1 MLPFGRAGHTRG
13 RVICEDKSV
22 GAAVFQVGHI
32 MHGAFSA
39 HIVQFT
45 LVAISSVFFL
55 VDPFAVIPTFLV
67 MTARHDSAT
76 RRRMAARACWT
87 CFIVL
92 TAFAFAGTA
101 IFKLFGI
108 TLPAFEIAGGLIL
121 LLIGLDMLQAQR
133 STQEGPPETIE
144 GTAKDDV
151 GITPLGIPML
161 AGPGAISTV
170 MVLNGSARNWSTTIP
185 VFAAIALS
193 SIVSYWIL
201 CAAERVSKR
210 MGQTGIRVLMRI
222 MGLMLMAIAI
232 QFMINGMTNLGV
244 IKVD

>member
-1 MLPFGRAGHTRG
+1 MR
-13 RVICEDKSV
+13 
-22 GAAVFQVGHI
+22 
-32 MHGAFSA
+32 GAFNA
-39 HIVQFT
+39 HIFQFT

-67 MTARHDSAT
+67 MTARHDSQT
-76 RRRMAARACWT
+76 RRHMAARACWT

-101 IFKLFGI
+101 IFKIFGI

-121 LLIGLDMLQAQR
+121 LLIGLDMMQAER
-133 STQEGPPETIE
+133 PTQEGMPETAE
-144 GTAKDDV
+144 GSVKDDV
-151 GITPLGIPML
+151 SITPLGIPML

-170 MVLNGSARNWSTTIP
+170 MVLNGTARNWSTTIP
-185 VFAAIALS
+185 VFAAIALTCF
-193 SIVSYWIL
+193 VSYWIL
-201 CAAERVSKR
+201 RAAERVSEK

-232 QFMINGMTNLGV
+232 QFMINGLTNLGV
-244 IKVD
+244 IKLD

>member
-1 MLPFGRAGHTRG
+1 MG
-13 RVICEDKSV
+13 V
-22 GAAVFQVGHI
+22 AVFQVGHI

-67 MTARHDSAT
+67 MTARFDPKT

-108 TLPAFEIAGGLIL
+108 TLPAFEMAGGLIL
-121 LLIGLDMLQAQR
+121 LLIGLDMMQAER
-133 STQEGPPETIE
+133 PTQEGPTETME

-193 SIVSYWIL
+193 SFVSYWIL
-201 CAAERVSKR
+201 RGAETVSAK

-222 MGLMLMAIAI
+222 MGLLLMAIAI
-232 QFMINGMTNLGV
+232 QFMINALTNLGFIHV
-244 IKVD
+244 E

>member
-1 MLPFGRAGHTRG
+1 MMR
-13 RVICEDKSV
+13 
-22 GAAVFQVGHI
+22 
-32 MHGAFSA
+32 GAFQA

-45 LVAISSVFFL
+45 IVAISSIFFL

-67 MTARHDSAT
+67 MTARHDSRT
-76 RRRMAARACWT
+76 RRRIAARACWT

-101 IFKLFGI
+101 IFKVFGI

-133 STQEGPPETIE
+133 STQEGQPERQE
-144 GTAKDDV
+144 GAEKDDV
-151 GITPLGIPML
+151 SITPLGIPML

-170 MVLNGSARNWSTTIP
+170 MVLNGSARTWSTTIP
-185 VFAAIALS
+185 VFAAVALTCF
-193 SIVSYWIL
+193 VSYWIL
-201 CAAERVSKR
+201 CGAEKVSLR
-210 MGQTGIRVLMRI
+210 LGQTGIRVLMRI

-232 QFMINGMTNLGV
+232 QFMINGLTNLGV
-244 IKVD
+244 IHLGE

>member
-1 MLPFGRAGHTRG
+1 MR
-13 RVICEDKSV
+13 
-22 GAAVFQVGHI
+22 
-32 MHGAFSA
+32 GAFEA

-55 VDPFAVIPTFLV
+55 VDPFAIIPSFLV
-67 MTARHDSAT
+67 MTARYDPAT
-76 RRRMAARACWT
+76 RHRMAARACWT

-101 IFKLFGI
+101 IFKIFGI

-121 LLIGLDMLQAQR
+121 LLIGLDMLQAER
-133 STQEGPPETIE
+133 PTQEGPPETAE
-144 GTAKDDV
+144 GSTKEDV

-170 MVLNGSARNWSTTIP
+170 MVLNGTARNWSTTIP
-185 VFAAIALS
+185 VFAAIALTS
-193 SIVSYWIL
+193 FVSYWIL
-201 CAAERVSKR
+201 RGAERVSQK

-222 MGLMLMAIAI
+222 MGLLLMAIAI
-232 QFMINGMTNLGV
+232 QFMINGLTNLGV
-244 IKVD
+244 IHAD

>member
-1 MLPFGRAGHTRG
+1 
-13 RVICEDKSV
+13 
-22 GAAVFQVGHI
+22 
-32 MHGAFSA
+32 
-39 HIVQFT
+39 
-45 LVAISSVFFL
+45 
-55 VDPFAVIPTFLV
+55 
-67 MTARHDSAT
+67 
-76 RRRMAARACWT
+76 
-87 CFIVL
+87 
-92 TAFAFAGTA
+92 
-101 IFKLFGI
+101 
-108 TLPAFEIAGGLIL
+108 
-121 LLIGLDMLQAQR
+121 MLQAQR

>member
-1 MLPFGRAGHTRG
+1 
-13 RVICEDKSV
+13 
-22 GAAVFQVGHI
+22 

-67 MTARHDSAT
+67 MTARHDSET

-92 TAFAFAGTA
+92 SAFAVAGTA

-133 STQEGPPETIE
+133 STQEGPTETLE
-144 GTAKDDV
+144 GTIKDDV

>member
-1 MLPFGRAGHTRG
+1 M
-13 RVICEDKSV
+13 
-22 GAAVFQVGHI
+22 
-32 MHGAFSA
+32 
-39 HIVQFT
+39 
-45 LVAISSVFFL
+45 
-55 VDPFAVIPTFLV
+55 IPTFLV
-67 MTARHDSAT
+67 MTSRHDSQT

-121 LLIGLDMLQAQR
+121 LLIGLDMLRAER
-133 STQEGPPETIE
+133 NTQEGPTETIE
-144 GTAKDDV
+144 GAVKDDV

-193 SIVSYWIL
+193 SVVSYYIL
-201 CAAERVSKR
+201 CAAERVSQK

-232 QFMINGMTNLGV
+232 QFMINGLTNLGV

>member
-1 MLPFGRAGHTRG
+1 MR
-13 RVICEDKSV
+13 
-22 GAAVFQVGHI
+22 
-32 MHGAFSA
+32 GAFSA

-67 MTARHDSAT
+67 MTARHDSQT
-76 RRRMAARACWT
+76 RRHMAARACWT

-92 TAFAFAGTA
+92 SAFAFAGTA
-101 IFKLFGI
+101 IFKIFGI
-108 TLPAFEIAGGLIL
+108 TMPAFEMAGGLIL
-121 LLIGLDMLQAQR
+121 LLIGLDMMRAER
-133 STQEGPPETIE
+133 PTQEGPQETIE
-144 GTAKDDV
+144 GTAKEDV

-170 MVLNGSARNWSTTIP
+170 MVLNGSARDWSTTIP

-193 SIVSYWIL
+193 SVVSYWIL
-201 CAAERVSKR
+201 CGAERVSAK

-232 QFMINGMTNLGV
+232 QFMINGLTNLGV